1 MRNWECGMKK
11 EERVWNAECGMRNV
25 ERKKEERE
33 AQECGMRNLERKKE
47 EKEQK
52 TDGTGGA
59 RIVWHLITLVVY
71 QEGVI

>member
-1 MRNWECGMKK
+1 MKK
-11 EERVWNAECGMRNV
+11 G
-25 ERKKEERE
+25 ERE
-33 AQECGMRNLERKKE
+33 AQECGIRKE

-59 RIVWHLITLVVY
+59 RIVWQLITLIVY

>member
-1 MRNWECGMKK
+1 MRNEKIRK
-11 EERVWNAECGMRNV
+11 RSTGMRNV
-25 ERKKEERE
+25 
-33 AQECGMRNLERKKE
+33 ERKKE

>member
-1 MRNWECGMKK
+1 M
-11 EERVWNAECGMRNV
+11 
-25 ERKKEERE
+25 KKEERE
-33 AQECGMRNLERKKE
+33 AQECGIWNSEFGKKIENRRQRSWKSEGGMRNVERKKE